1 MQFDSN
7 LNLNKITFDN
17 INKIIP
23 YLTKHDTTPRAWF
36 NNPLDLIHNEFYY
49 HHIHDTDTILIFK
62 DKLHYGKRILYLM
75 TLPKSNTLTTE
86 QIYTLTEQINQYF
99 DIVLPDQEL
108 PQNLAKPTTEKP
120 YHEFI
125 YHTSTYPDNL
135 PGQDFKLWRKA
146 YNKLLSNDIQIE
158 AKFNQPSLLQINRI
172 NQLYQLWANQRNN
185 KGIARHHK
193 WYTTPNLTQIYHK
206 TNLPTLFITYFDKQQ
221 NQPLAYDISL
231 KLGNTVYFLD
241 GKINK
246 QHPLSQDIDRA
257 LHITQ
262 IRKWQNE
269 LMKQNLPQDFYI
281 NTGLGD
287 KPYTQDGKTYDLD
300 QHKKLLRPT
309 LIANYNKFRQNQF
322 KLTK

>member
-7 LNLNKITFDN
+7 LNLQKITFDN
-17 INKIIP
+17 IDKIIP
-23 YLTKHDTTPRAWF
+23 YLNQTTPKAWF

-49 HHIHDTDTILIFK
+49 HHIQQTDTILIFK

-75 TLPKSNTLTTE
+75 TLPKSNTLTTSE
-86 QIYTLTEQINQYF
+86 IYELTEQINQHF

-108 PQNLAKPTTEKP
+108 PNTLIKQTSEKP

-125 YHTSTYPDNL
+125 YHTSSYPDNL

-146 YNKLLSNDIQIE
+146 YNKLLSGQILIQSAFTRPTLI
-158 AKFNQPSLLQINRI
+158 QRSHIQT
-172 NQLYQLWANQRNN
+172 LYTLWSQQRNN

-193 WYTTPNLTQIYHK
+193 WYTSDQLNKLYQT
-206 TNLPTLFITYFDKQQ
+206 TNQDILFITYFDKEQ
-221 NQPLAYDISL
+221 NKPLAYDISL

-246 QHPLSQDIDRA
+246 QHPLAQDIDRA
-257 LHITQ
+257 LHIKQ
-262 IRKWQNE
+262 IRTWQNE

>member
-7 LNLNKITFDN
+7 LNLQKITLDN

-23 YLTKHDTTPRAWF
+23 YLNQTTPKAWF

-86 QIYTLTEQINQYF
+86 QIYTLTEQINQHF

-108 PQNLAKPTTEKP
+108 PNTLTKQTSEKP

-125 YHTSTYPDNL
+125 YHTSSYPDNL

-146 YNKLLSNDIQIE
+146 YNKLLSGQILIQS
-158 AKFNQPSLLQINRI
+158 AFTRPTLLQRSHI
-172 NQLYQLWANQRNN
+172 QTLYTLWSQQRNN

-193 WYTTPNLTQIYHK
+193 WYTPDQLNKLYQTTKSDI
-206 TNLPTLFITYFDKQQ
+206 LFITYFDKEQ
-221 NQPLAYDISL
+221 NKPLAYDISL
-231 KLGNTVYFLD
+231 RLGNTVYFLD
-241 GKINK
+241 GKIDKSN
-246 QHPLSQDIDRA
+246 PLAKDIDRA
-257 LHITQ
+257 LHIKQ
-262 IRKWQNE
+262 IRLWQLNSD
-269 LMKQNLPQDFYI
+269 KPDFYI

>member
-7 LNLNKITFDN
+7 LNLQKITFDN
-17 INKIIP
+17 IDKIIP
-23 YLTKHDTTPRAWF
+23 YLNQTTPKAWF

-49 HHIHDTDTILIFK
+49 HHIQQTDTILIFK

-75 TLPKSNTLTTE
+75 TLPKSNTLTTPE
-86 QIYTLTEQINQYF
+86 IYTLTEQINQHF

-146 YNKLLSNDIQIE
+146 YNKLLSGQILIQSAFTRPTLI
-158 AKFNQPSLLQINRI
+158 QRSHIQT
-172 NQLYQLWANQRNN
+172 LYTLWSQQRNN

-193 WYTTPNLTQIYHK
+193 WYTPDQLNKLYQT
-206 TNLPTLFITYFDKQQ
+206 TNQDILFITYFDKEQ
-221 NQPLAYDISL
+221 NKPLAYDVSL

-241 GKINK
+241 GKIDKSN
-246 QHPLSQDIDRA
+246 PLSKDIDRA

-262 IRKWQNE
+262 IRTWQNE

>member
-7 LNLNKITFDN
+7 LNLQKITFDN
-17 INKIIP
+17 IDKIIP
-23 YLTKHDTTPRAWF
+23 YLNQTTPKAWF

-49 HHIHDTDTILIFK
+49 HHIPQTDTILIFK

-75 TLPKSNTLTTE
+75 TLPKSNTLTTPE
-86 QIYTLTEQINQYF
+86 IYTLTEQINQHF

-108 PQNLAKPTTEKP
+108 PNTLTKQTSEKP

-125 YHTSTYPDNL
+125 YHTSSYPDNL

-146 YNKLLSNDIQIE
+146 YNKLLSGQILIQSAFTRPTLI
-158 AKFNQPSLLQINRI
+158 QRSHIQT
-172 NQLYQLWANQRNN
+172 LYTLWSQQRNN

-193 WYTTPNLTQIYHK
+193 WYTPDQLNKLYQTTKSDI
-206 TNLPTLFITYFDKQQ
+206 LFVTYFDKEQ
-221 NQPLAYDISL
+221 NKPLAYDISL

-241 GKINK
+241 GKIDKSN
-246 QHPLSQDIDRA
+246 PLSKDIDRA
-257 LHITQ
+257 LHIKQ
-262 IRKWQNE
+262 IRLWQLNSDDHE
-269 LMKQNLPQDFYI
+269 FYI

>member
-7 LNLNKITFDN
+7 LNLQKITFDN
-17 INKIIP
+17 IDKIIP
-23 YLTKHDTTPRAWF
+23 YLNQTTPKAWF

-75 TLPKSNTLTTE
+75 TLPKSNTLTTPE
-86 QIYTLTEQINQYF
+86 IYTLTEQINQHF

-146 YNKLLSNDIQIE
+146 YNKLLSGQILIQSAFTRPTLI
-158 AKFNQPSLLQINRI
+158 QRSHIQT
-172 NQLYQLWANQRNN
+172 LYTLWSQQRNN

-193 WYTTPNLTQIYHK
+193 WYTPDQLNKLYQT
-206 TNLPTLFITYFDKQQ
+206 TNQDFLFITYFDKEQ
-221 NQPLAYDISL
+221 NKPLAYDISL

-241 GKINK
+241 GKIDKSN
-246 QHPLSQDIDRA
+246 PLAKDIDRA

-262 IRKWQNE
+262 IRLWQLNSD
-269 LMKQNLPQDFYI
+269 NDFYI

>member
-7 LNLNKITFDN
+7 LNLQKITFDN

-23 YLTKHDTTPRAWF
+23 YLNQTTPKAWF

-49 HHIHDTDTILIFK
+49 HHIQQTDTILIFK

-75 TLPKSNTLTTE
+75 TLPKSNTLTTPE
-86 QIYTLTEQINQYF
+86 IYTLTKQINQHF

-108 PQNLAKPTTEKP
+108 PQNLTKPTTEKP

-125 YHTSTYPDNL
+125 YHTSSYPDNL

-146 YNKLLSNDIQIE
+146 YNKLLSGQILIQSAFTRPTLI
-158 AKFNQPSLLQINRI
+158 QRSHIQT
-172 NQLYQLWANQRNN
+172 LYTLWSQQRNN

-193 WYTTPNLTQIYHK
+193 WYTPDQLTKLYQT
-206 TNLPTLFITYFDKQQ
+206 TNQDILFITYFDKEH
-221 NQPLAYDISL
+221 NKPLAYDISL

-241 GKINK
+241 GKIDKSN
-246 QHPLSQDIDRA
+246 PLAKDIDRA
-257 LHITQ
+257 LHIKQ
-262 IRKWQNE
+262 IRLWQLNSD
-269 LMKQNLPQDFYI
+269 NDFYI

-287 KPYTQDGKTYDLD
+287 KPYTQDGKIYDLD

>member
-7 LNLNKITFDN
+7 LNLQKITFDN

-23 YLTKHDTTPRAWF
+23 YLTTPQQTTPKAWF

-75 TLPKSNTLTTE
+75 TLPKSNTLTTPE
-86 QIYTLTEQINQYF
+86 IYALTEQINQHF

-108 PQNLAKPTTEKP
+108 PNTLTKQTSEKP

-125 YHTSTYPDNL
+125 YHTSSYLDNL

-146 YNKLLSNDIQIE
+146 YNKLLSGQILIQSAFTRPTLI
-158 AKFNQPSLLQINRI
+158 QRSHIQT
-172 NQLYQLWANQRNN
+172 LYTLWSQQRNN

-193 WYTTPNLTQIYHK
+193 WYTPDQLTKLYQTTKSDI
-206 TNLPTLFITYFDKQQ
+206 LFVTYFDKEQ
-221 NQPLAYDISL
+221 NKPLAYDISL

-241 GKINK
+241 GKIDKSN
-246 QHPLSQDIDRA
+246 PLSKDIDRA
-257 LHITQ
+257 LHIKQ
-262 IRKWQNE
+262 IRLWQLNSD
-269 LMKQNLPQDFYI
+269 NDFYI